1 MRYILFL
8 FLAFSATIINA
19 QNTPALNTMK
29 KKSAHTLRV
38 RVVAGLIDSKTAGPV
53 LVEVVEVYNSKTL
66 HVGDRIAVKMQPFSI
81 ADDSA
86 KVNHLSVGNELI
98 IFLSK
103 EAPKSFT
110 KSGQQYSYY
119 SLYDDWA
126 GWLFFNET
134 LGELIKKKK

>member
-8 FLAFSATIINA
+8 FLFLSATVIQA
-19 QNTPALNTMK
+19 QNTPALDHLK

-38 RVVAGLIDSKTAGPV
+38 RVVDGLIDSKTAGPV
-53 LVEVVEVYNSKTL
+53 LVEVVEVYNSKTI

-86 KVNHLSVGNELI
+86 KVNHLSTGNELI
-98 IFLSK
+98 VFLSK

-110 KSGQQYSYY
+110 K
-119 SLYDDWA
+119 
-126 GWLFFNET
+126 
-134 LGELIKKKK
+134 

>member
-8 FLAFSATIINA
+8 LIFLPATMMQA
-19 QNTPALNTMK
+19 QNVPVLNSMK
-29 KKSAHTLRV
+29 KKAAHSLRV
-38 RVVAGLIDSKTAGPV
+38 RVVDGLIDSKTAGPV

-66 HVGDRIAVKMQPFSI
+66 HVGDRIAIKMQPFSI

-86 KVNHLSVGNELI
+86 KVNHIANGNELI
-98 IFLSK
+98 VFLSK

-110 KSGQQYSYY
+110 KNSQQYSYY

-134 LGELIKKKK
+134 LGELIRKKK

>member
-8 FLAFSATIINA
+8 FLFLSGTIMTA
-19 QNTPALNTMK
+19 QNTPALDNMK
-29 KKSAHTLRV
+29 KKSAHALRV
-38 RVVAGLIDSKTAGPV
+38 RVVEGLIDSKVGGPV
-53 LVEVVEVYNSKTL
+53 LVEVIEVYNSKTL
-66 HVGDRIAVKMQPFSI
+66 HVGDRFAVKMQPFSI

-86 KVNHLSVGNELI
+86 KVSHLASGNELI
-98 IFLSK
+98 VFLSK

-110 KSGQQYSYY
+110 KNGQQYSYY

-126 GWLFFNET
+126 GWIFFNET

>member
-8 FLAFSATIINA
+8 FLFLSGTKLNA
-19 QNTPALNTMK
+19 QHTPALDNMK

-38 RVVAGLIDSKTAGPV
+38 RVVEALIDSKTAGPV
-53 LVEVVEVYNSKTL
+53 LVEVIEVYNSKTL

-86 KVNHLSVGNELI
+86 KVNHLASGNELI

-103 EAPKSFT
+103 EAPKSFV

-119 SLYDDWA
+119 SLYDDGA
-126 GWLFFNET
+126 GWIFFNET
-134 LGELIKKKK
+134 LGEVIKKKK